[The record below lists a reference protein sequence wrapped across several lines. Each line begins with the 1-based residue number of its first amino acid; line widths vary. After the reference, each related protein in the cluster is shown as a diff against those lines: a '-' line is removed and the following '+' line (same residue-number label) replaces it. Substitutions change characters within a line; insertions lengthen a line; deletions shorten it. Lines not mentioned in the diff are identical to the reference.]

1 MKTYLIDY
9 YFLDQEGNREEDFY
23 ETVELEAENDD
34 EAKIKPLLQKYLS
47 EKDIGYWDLEISSI
61 YHEDD

>member
-9 YFLDQEGNREEDFY
+9 YFLNQEGNREEDFY

-34 EAKIKPLLQKYLS
+34 EATIKTLLHKYLS
-47 EKDIGYWDLEISSI
+47 ENDIGCWDLEISSI
-61 YHEDD
+61 YSEAD